1 MRNVVFQEVG
11 MENYGPYIE
20 QMVLEFVSNKLIL
33 ITGPNGIGKTM
44 CLDAIPFTL
53 YGNTSK
59 GAKGDDVVNNLVGK
73 NCKTW
78 IKFKVNDDKYIVTRY
93 HKYVKL
99 GNTVIINKN
108 GTDIQKGQKEVLP
121 EIERIICPMKTF
133 MNTLMFGQ
141 KIKDFF
147 TDLIDSDKKEI
158 FRKILNLEMY
168 VDYYKKAD
176 EKLKELLRQ
185 TEESKRKYYLESE
198 LASDAVNQIK
208 LLEES
213 QKKFYEEIQR
223 RIKEVNESIET
234 NKRLLEKWELDLQ
247 SFLDSD
253 LDEKMKK
260 INEQIGSI
268 TSSLSTIDE
277 KYRSLTAELESSKN
291 QKLAEVREK
300 FSEYRTL
307 IIKEAN
313 KTIDEFKEKE
323 EKNKEDFNSKLKGF
337 DFEISS
343 NEAKISRWRG
353 LNESFQERVNSINGV
368 ANSDT
373 KTCPLCEREVD
384 DLAYK
389 YLNNKCEYYLEEI
402 RKNEINI
409 KDHTAEIKTIQS
421 KITELKQICNH
432 RSNEAKINIKQ
443 VETICLDHVATGE
456 QRLASA
462 VSSINKI
469 SIEKKQTLEN
479 TKKTEIEDLSR
490 NQKHLM
496 GELEAT
502 QERVQQKE
510 SIQKTIRSIETQITT
525 SENEIKIKEK
535 EKYDETQLNTY
546 KRKLQTHL
554 ASLDELRDLIK
565 SFEVREKVLS
575 FWKSGFSPSGIPSM
589 LIDESI
595 PFMNRKVSE
604 YLDLITNGRYTV
616 SFDTLA
622 ETKAGEMRDKI
633 SVRVVDSYTKAN
645 SRIQLSGGQTRL
657 IDICTILTLGDLQCS
672 IQDVKFNILLFDEI
686 FDALD
691 DENVTFVSKVLQKLK
706 IGKTICLISHTHQE
720 QLEADE
726 VLAFR

>member
-1 MRNVVFQEVG
+1 MRNVIFQEVG
-11 MENYGPYIE
+11 MQNYGPYIQE
-20 QMVLEFVSNKLIL
+20 MILQFSSDKLIL

-53 YGNTSK
+53 FGTTSK
-59 GAKGDDVVNNLVGK
+59 GAKGDDVVNNTVGK

-78 IKFKVNDDKYIVTRY
+78 VKFKVNDDQYIMTRY

-108 GTDIQKGQKEVLP
+108 GSDIKKGQLEVLP
-121 EIERIICPMKTF
+121 EIEKIVCPSKTF
-133 MNTLMFGQ
+133 MNTIMFGQ
-141 KIKDFF
+141 KVKNFF

-158 FRKILNLEMY
+158 FRKILNLEIY
-168 VDYYKKAD
+168 LDYYKKSD
-176 EKLKELLRQ
+176 EKLKEILRQ
-185 TEESKRKYYLESE
+185 TEESKRRYFLESE

-208 LLEES
+208 ILEEAS
-213 QKKFYEEIQR
+213 KKFYEEIKK
-223 RIKEVNESIET
+223 RIKEINESIET
-234 NKRLLEKWELDLQ
+234 NKRLLEKWNNDLQ
-247 SFLDSD
+247 LFLTDD
-253 LDEKMKK
+253 LDEKIRK

-268 TSSLSTIDE
+268 STSLKTIDA
-277 KYRSLTAELESSKN
+277 KYQGQTSELESSKN
-291 QKLAEVREK
+291 QKLAEIREK
-300 FSEYRTL
+300 LSEHKRT
-307 IIKEAN
+307 ITNEAT
-313 KTIDEFKEKE
+313 KTINEFKDDESKFKDE
-323 EKNKEDFNSKLKGF
+323 FNSKLKGF
-337 DFEISS
+337 DLEIAS

-368 ANSDT
+368 ANSDA

-384 DLAYK
+384 DCACK
-389 YLNNKCEYYLEEI
+389 YLNEKCEYYLEQI
-402 RKNEINI
+402 RKNETDIEDHSVEIETIRNKI
-409 KDHTAEIKTIQS
+409 KD
-421 KITELKQICNH
+421 LKQIYTH
-432 RSNEAKINIKQ
+432 RLNEIKMNIQQ
-443 VETICLDHVATGE
+443 VQNICATNISAGE

-462 VSSINKI
+462 ISSIQKI
-469 SIEKKQTLEN
+469 FVDKKQ
-479 TKKTEIEDLSR
+479 EIEDNKQKEREELLR
-490 NQKHLM
+490 TQKHLL
-496 GELEAT
+496 GELGVT
-502 QERVQQKE
+502 QERLQQRDN
-510 SIQKTIRSIETQITT
+510 IQKTIRNIENQILA
-525 SENEIKIKEK
+525 SQNEIKIREK
-535 EKYDETQLNTY
+535 EDYDNTQLHAY
-546 KRKLQTHL
+546 QRKLNAHL
-554 ASLDELRDLIK
+554 TSLDQIK
-565 SFEVREKVLS
+565 DHIKLFEKKEKVLS
-575 FWKSGFSPSGIPSM
+575 FWKSGFSQSGIPSM

-604 YLDLITNGRYTV
+604 YLDLITNGRYVV

-657 IDICTILTLGDLQCS
+657 IDICTILTLGDLQSS

-706 IGKTICLISHTHQE
+706 MGKTICLISHTHQE